1 MHEKQLHE
9 ATSFIT
15 LTYAEEN
22 LPSGGTLKKKD
33 FQDFLKRLRKHAAK
47 KLSYYY
53 CGEYGERTRR
63 PHFHSLLFGYD
74 FPDQT
79 PISRSGDITL
89 YRSDVLQSLWPQ
101 GHCSV
106 GALTF
111 ESAAYVARYIMKKI
125 NGKDA
130 ADHYRVVNPDTG
142 EITNL
147 LPEYTNMSL
156 KPAIGKNWY
165 RRYHDDVYP
174 SDEVVLRGKQM
185 KPPKYYDRQLELAD
199 PTLYLKMKADRKAA
213 ALRRSH
219 DSTPARLAVREAVK
233 RAQIKN
239 LHRGLE

>member
-1 MHEKQLHE
+1 
-9 ATSFIT
+9 
-15 LTYAEEN
+15 
-22 LPSGGTLKKKD
+22 
-33 FQDFLKRLRKHAAK
+33 
-47 KLSYYY
+47 
-53 CGEYGERTRR
+53 
-63 PHFHSLLFGYD
+63 
-74 FPDQT
+74 
-79 PISRSGDITL
+79 
-89 YRSDVLQSLWPQ
+89 
-101 GHCSV
+101 
-106 GALTF
+106 
-111 ESAAYVARYIMKKI
+111 MKKI